1 MTPLTFCQNF
11 RIQILLA
18 ALVIISTC
26 LPAVAQKSPVAAKSV
41 QLVVLRGTTQ
51 QSFSVPTIEVK
62 SEIDAVSAITDAEQ
76 NLVGPLGILGI
87 EIDQRVLSMAK
98 GLRGPYGI
106 IVAAR
111 AAGATTEVPL
121 LVGDVIRDLNGK
133 PMNTLDT
140 LRSTLR
146 SLPAGAPV
154 TLQLQR
160 EGKLIYLSFTLD

>member
-26 LPAVAQKSPVAAKSV
+26 LPAVAQKSPVAAEDV

-62 SEIDAVSAITDAEQ
+62 SEFDAVSAITDAEQ

-121 LVGDVIRDLNGK
+121 
-133 PMNTLDT
+133 
-140 LRSTLR
+140 RSTLR

>member
-1 MTPLTFCQNF
+1 
-11 RIQILLA
+11 
-18 ALVIISTC
+18 
-26 LPAVAQKSPVAAKSV
+26 
-41 QLVVLRGTTQ
+41 
-51 QSFSVPTIEVK
+51 VK
-62 SEIDAVSAITDAEQ
+62 SEFDAVSAITDAEQ